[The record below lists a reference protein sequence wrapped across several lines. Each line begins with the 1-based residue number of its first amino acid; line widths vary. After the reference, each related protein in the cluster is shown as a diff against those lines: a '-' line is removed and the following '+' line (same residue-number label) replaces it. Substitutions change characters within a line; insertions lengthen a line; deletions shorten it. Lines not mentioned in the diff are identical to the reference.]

1 LNHHFPSCFLNFL
14 LTTSDLHNVLK
25 KETIDKIVEQDSYL
39 TYTFVKLFSIKDIDR
54 VSAIFTVLIEAAN
67 VISFTNDIL
76 G

>member
-1 LNHHFPSCFLNFL
+1 L

-67 VISFTNDIL
+67 VISFIDDIL

>member
-1 LNHHFPSCFLNFL
+1 MNHHFPSCFLNFL
-14 LTTSDLHNVLK
+14 LTTSDLHNVIK

-39 TYTFVKLFSIKDIDR
+39 TYTFVKLITIKDIDR